1 MQTLF
6 RIAVLLYMIAPVPAH
21 SDPPAH
27 TLSIVLVH
35 GAWADGS
42 SWDKVVPM
50 LEAKGYNVVAVHLP
64 LTTTADDIAA
74 TTRAI
79 DRQPGDVVLVGH
91 SYGGFVI
98 SAAGNDPKVKALV
111 YVDAFALDEGETIN
125 GLSANKPPA
134 WAKTLQVDGGYAWM
148 PADTIA
154 KDFAQDLPAAQQKLL
169 AAKQG
174 PFPMKSFDDPAR
186 DPAWKTKPSWYV
198 RGADDHI
205 IPPAAQTQMAKRM
218 KATVTSVDASHVS
231 MLGKPREVA
240 DVILQAATASTRT
253 ASK

>member
-1 MQTLF
+1 MQTLV
-6 RIAVLLYMIAPVPAH
+6 RIAVLLYMIAPLPARSGTPAH
-21 SDPPAH
+21 G
-27 TLSIVLVH
+27 LSIVLVH

-42 SWDKVVPM
+42 SWDKVVP
-50 LEAKGYNVVAVHLP
+50 LLQAKGYNVTAVHLP

-79 DRQPGDVVLVGH
+79 DRQPGDVILVGH

-98 SAAGNDPKVKALV
+98 GAAGNDPKVKALV

-125 GLSANKPPA
+125 GLTATKPPA
-134 WAKTLQVDGGYAWM
+134 WAKTLQIDSGYAWLT
-148 PADTIA
+148 PDTIA
-154 KDFAQDLPAAQQKLL
+154 NDFAQDLTAAQQRLL

-174 PFPMKSFDDPAR
+174 PFPMKSLDDPAR

-198 RGADDHI
+198 RGMDDRI
-205 IPPAAQTQMAKRM
+205 IPPAVQAQMAKRM

-231 MLGKPREVA
+231 MLAKPREVA
-240 DVILQAATASTRT
+240 EVILEAAAAPTRT
-253 ASK
+253 ASQ